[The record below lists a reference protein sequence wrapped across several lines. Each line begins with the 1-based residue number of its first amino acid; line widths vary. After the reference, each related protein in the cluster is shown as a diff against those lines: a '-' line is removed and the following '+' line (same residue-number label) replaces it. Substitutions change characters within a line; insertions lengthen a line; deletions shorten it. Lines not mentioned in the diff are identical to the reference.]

1 MKDHICVGVT
11 ETRHI
16 VYHSAV
22 RAFVKPVTV
31 KSRKTLDGYDRDVSV
46 TNMG

>member
-16 VYHSAV
+16 VYHSV

-31 KSRKTLDGYDRDVSV
+31 KSRKTLDGYDRDISV
-46 TNMG
+46 TFS